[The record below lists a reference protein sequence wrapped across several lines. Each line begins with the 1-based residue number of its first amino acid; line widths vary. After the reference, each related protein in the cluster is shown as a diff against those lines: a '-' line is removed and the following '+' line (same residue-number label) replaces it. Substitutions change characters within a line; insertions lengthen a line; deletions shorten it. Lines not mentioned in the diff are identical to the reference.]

1 MSLTGAETSQPLEAD
16 AEGLHRL
23 LMNLVGNAIDATA
36 DLEDEAGNPVEGRVE
51 INLVTERLGE
61 GQPEWVRVEVS
72 DNGSGVPEDL
82 RREIF
87 KPFVS
92 TKGSKGTG
100 LGLPVSRK
108 IAQEHG
114 GDLILLPNEPNG
126 CRFVLKLPSR
136 ILGEKTER
144 APEAHSPTILQ
155 STSPLADNL
164 PREG

>member
-1 MSLTGAETSQPLEAD
+1 M
-16 AEGLHRL
+16 
-23 LMNLVGNAIDATA
+23 
-36 DLEDEAGNPVEGRVE
+36 EGRVE